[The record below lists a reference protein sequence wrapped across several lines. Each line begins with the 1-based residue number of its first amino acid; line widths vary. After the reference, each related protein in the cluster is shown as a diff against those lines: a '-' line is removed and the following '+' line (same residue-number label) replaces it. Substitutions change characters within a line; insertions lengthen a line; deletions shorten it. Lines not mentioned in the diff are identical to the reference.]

1 MIVRFATGLR
11 KAGLTVEQFQRHW
24 RGPHAEVVLELE
36 GLTAYV
42 QNHLV
47 LRGDGAPWLPWPATD
62 ACAEIEFATVEA
74 MDAAFASPA
83 AGPVRA
89 DSALFIEPGR
99 GGLTLCHRRV
109 LSAGRR
115 PDHGVKLVTAL
126 RRFPGCDPGRFVEVL
141 ADAYAAAVAEARPLH
156 HEQLVRLPHLAAD
169 EGAFCDAVDL
179 LWFPDAATAARYAVS
194 DVAGR
199 ATCALT
205 GVAFGAERLV
215 AAPVTIR

>member
-1 MIVRFATGLR
+1 M
-11 KAGLTVEQFQRHW
+11 
-24 RGPHAEVVLELE
+24 
-36 GLTAYV
+36 
-42 QNHLV
+42 
-47 LRGDGAPWLPWPATD
+47 
-62 ACAEIEFATVEA
+62 
-74 MDAAFASPA
+74 
-83 AGPVRA
+83 
-89 DSALFIEPGR
+89 
-99 GGLTLCHRRV
+99 
-109 LSAGRR
+109 
-115 PDHGVKLVTAL
+115 GVKLVTAL

-141 ADAYAAAVAEARPLH
+141 AEPTQQPSPRPARSTTSSSSASLD
-156 HEQLVRLPHLAAD
+156 LAAD